1 MDNMQVIKDTTITI
15 KKITLALVLSYL
27 ASISLKIRNNSKRS
41 LENILN
47 CFKLKIVF
55 KD

>member
-27 ASISLKIRNNSKRS
+27 ASISLKIRNNSKRA

-47 CFKLKIVF
+47 CFKL
-55 KD
+55 